1 MPFIIVI
8 SMLMVN
14 LIWVFNMWN
23 FEDKVKTNDIEEICN
38 LLKAYKGQW
47 VAMVDR
53 SGGAVE
59 YDGST
64 CEDYSWCLKVENAE
78 PISDKQFNFYGKF
91 FLIENGMENIFS
103 LEHSGTGDRL
113 IPLCLDNWEDTDE
126 TTIYPIDK
134 KEILKF
140 VEGQL

>member
-1 MPFIIVI
+1 
-8 SMLMVN
+8 MVN
-14 LIWVFNMWN
+14 HIWVFNMWN

-53 SGGAVE
+53 SSGATE
-59 YDGST
+59 YDGTT

-78 PISDKQFNFYGKF
+78 PISDRQFNFYGKF
-91 FLIENGMENIFS
+91 FLVENGRENIFS
-103 LEHSGTGDRL
+103 LEQAGVGDRL

>member
-59 YDGST
+59 YDGNT

>member
-64 CEDYSWCLKVENAE
+64 CEDYSWCLKFTFA
-78 PISDKQFNFYGKF
+78 SSK
-91 FLIENGMENIFS
+91 
-103 LEHSGTGDRL
+103 
-113 IPLCLDNWEDTDE
+113 
-126 TTIYPIDK
+126 
-134 KEILKF
+134 
-140 VEGQL
+140 

>member
-1 MPFIIVI
+1 
-8 SMLMVN
+8 MVN
-14 LIWVFNMWN
+14 HTLVFNMWN

-47 VAMVDR
+47 VVMVDR
-53 SGGAVE
+53 SSGAIE
-59 YDGST
+59 YDGTT

-113 IPLCLDNWEDTDE
+113 IPLCLDNWKDTDE

-134 KEILKF
+134 KDILKF

>member
-1 MPFIIVI
+1 MQSIIVI
-8 SMLMVN
+8 SRSMVD
-14 LIWVFNMWN
+14 ITVVFNMWN

-53 SGGAVE
+53 SGGAIE

-78 PISDKQFNFYGKF
+78 PISDRQFNFYGKF

-113 IPLCLDNWEDTDE
+113 IPLCLDNWNDTDE

>member
-8 SMLMVN
+8 SQLMVN
-14 LIWVFNMWN
+14 LTLVYNMWN

-53 SGGAVE
+53 SSGAIE

-64 CEDYSWCLKVENAE
+64 CEDFSWCLKVENVE
-78 PISDKQFNFYGKF
+78 PISDRQFNFYGKF
-91 FLIENGMENIFS
+91 FLIENGMNNIFS
-103 LEHSGTGDRL
+103 LEQSGTGDSL
-113 IPLCLDNWEDTDE
+113 ITLCLDNWNDTDE

>member
-1 MPFIIVI
+1 
-8 SMLMVN
+8 
-14 LIWVFNMWN
+14 MWN

-64 CEDYSWCLKVENAE
+64 CEDYSWCLKVEKLSIE
-78 PISDKQFNFYGKF
+78 IELPIR
-91 FLIENGMENIFS
+91 NGFSIFH
-103 LEHSGTGDRL
+103 L
-113 IPLCLDNWEDTDE
+113 
-126 TTIYPIDK
+126 
-134 KEILKF
+134 
-140 VEGQL
+140 